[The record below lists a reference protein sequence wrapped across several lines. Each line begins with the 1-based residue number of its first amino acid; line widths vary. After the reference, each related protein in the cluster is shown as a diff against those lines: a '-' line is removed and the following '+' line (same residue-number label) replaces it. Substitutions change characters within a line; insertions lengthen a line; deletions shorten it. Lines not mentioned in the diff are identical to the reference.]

1 MDDDDTSS
9 LNPALL
15 LSSSGSQHQHHTQLR
30 DRSDSSGSE
39 SPPQVIPLEDPLVAK
54 EPATLRS
61 SSSPPSPPGSSF
73 FGELKQEAT
82 YRLATRA
89 GWKNTVFTL
98 FPVLTW
104 VPEYQISSNLRGDLM
119 AGLTVGVM
127 IVPQGMGYAGVAGLP
142 PVYGLYTSLL
152 PIFVY
157 SMLGT
162 SRQLS
167 VGAVAVMSL
176 LVGSTLP
183 QLVTDPTDVAD
194 YVRLAAVLAL
204 MVGVINATMGV
215 LRLGF
220 LVSLLSPAVVSGFM
234 SASSIIILCTQLKD
248 AFGVSISRTNLFY
261 LNLYWVSQQLWTA
274 SYIAVLFCL
283 CSLIFLDVRPPHPPI
298 ATP

>member
-1 MDDDDTSS
+1 
-9 LNPALL
+9 
-15 LSSSGSQHQHHTQLR
+15 
-30 DRSDSSGSE
+30 
-39 SPPQVIPLEDPLVAK
+39 
-54 EPATLRS
+54 
-61 SSSPPSPPGSSF
+61 
-73 FGELKQEAT
+73 
-82 YRLATRA
+82 
-89 GWKNTVFTL
+89 
-98 FPVLTW
+98 
-104 VPEYQISSNLRGDLM
+104 M